1 MEDQTMFDLIFN
13 SPLFDGE
20 IFGLID
26 NGILALLALLGIDLD
41 KRLGGDGVYGALFGA
56 LIGNSLSDFV
66 GAISDPA
73 LRETALGITTGCL
86 EILVLVYVG
95 LYIYNRFIR
104 VDDKMDKETFINVA
118 IDTTNLPVVD
128 DDGKQVRPTALF
140 PKNYDKNK

>member
-1 MEDQTMFDLIFN
+1 MGYLK
-13 SPLFDGE
+13 
-20 IFGLID
+20 
-26 NGILALLALLGIDLD
+26 LD
-41 KRLGGDGVYGALFGA
+41 KLNTLELFLTDKGKE
-56 LIGNSLSDFV
+56 LM
-66 GAISDPA
+66 
-73 LRETALGITTGCL
+73 LRENALGITTGCI

-95 LYIYNRFIR
+95 LCIYNRFIR

>member
-1 MEDQTMFDLIFN
+1 MFDLIFN

-56 LIGNSLSDFV
+56 LIGNTLSDFL
-66 GAISDPA
+66 GAISDPI
-73 LRETALGITTGCL
+73 LRENALGITTGCI

-104 VDDKMDKETFINVA
+104 VDDKLA
-118 IDTTNLPVVD
+118 GLPMVD